1 MENHPYFDL
10 WLHTTDELS
19 ALLSAAVV
27 ERVTLQE
34 WPLSCVQRIT
44 LDSGKKLIYKAQARE
59 GVEPDFYARVELP
72 LLPAHQVLGQ
82 HDNSVAM
89 LFEYIDAPVLKDL
102 PLSEAEI
109 LRHGRALV
117 EAVQAMP
124 GGAPLYADL
133 GSLDRWQGFVDET
146 LAKISPLMAAGTF
159 HVIRP
164 ETVAR
169 LSRWAASGPVRAA
182 FEGKIAL
189 AHADLSGGNV
199 FLTPSGYKIIDW
211 QFPRRLPDGFDLS
224 VYLDFMGL
232 DPYRYVDPAVVNIAW
247 FVRVA
252 WYVHSQANL
261 FPMGDRY
268 EAFVVEFVE
277 RILAHEGSAPF

>member
-1 MENHPYFDL
+1 M
-10 WLHTTDELS
+10 
-19 ALLSAAVV
+19 
-27 ERVTLQE
+27 
-34 WPLSCVQRIT
+34 
-44 LDSGKKLIYKAQARE
+44 
-59 GVEPDFYARVELP
+59 
-72 LLPAHQVLGQ
+72 
-82 HDNSVAM
+82 
-89 LFEYIDAPVLKDL
+89 LKDL
-102 PLSEAEI
+102 PLSEARI

-146 LAKISPLMAAGTF
+146 LAKISPLMEAGTF

-169 LSRWAASGPVRAA
+169 LSRWAASGLVRAA

-199 FLTPSGYKIIDW
+199 FLTPGGYKIIDW

-232 DPYRYVDPAVVNIAW
+232 DPIVTSTRLWSSP
-247 FVRVA
+247 VRPRGLVRP
-252 WYVHSQANL
+252 QPGEL

-277 RILAHEGSAPF
+277 RILAHEGSAVLSKTKRCRLLRRRGTTPLCLRTPSTG